1 MSSKY
6 LLISFSLMAA
16 AMNAHAKLEAHEW
29 GTFTSLVGSNGI
41 TQNGMYHEDEA
52 LPGFVHGFGDII
64 NAPPPIDD
72 PVVIRPPFPRQPDPV
87 QPPPRRPPC
96 RSKACFE
103 QEVFQRNVVT
113 QKMETPVIYFYTDT
127 AQKVDVNVKFPEG
140 VVTETFPGPVSTS
153 PSSRSNVVL
162 ANGNTTFSVNLT
174 TQKGDSR
181 IPYVD
186 LQNIYSHA
194 RNVNSN
200 VVVGGNGE
208 AEKFI
213 FYRGLGRFQP
223 KLQIT
228 SVNGG
233 VNFDDSEENAE
244 IRAFLVHVNATGE
257 ARMMRIPNRFRQLV
271 GVSADQIAL
280 LSDHN
285 QAAGDIILTGQ
296 DAHSAL
302 THSLTVAGLNA
313 DEAEAMISTWE
324 HGYLHVPG
332 LRLLYILPRAEVDAV
347 LPLTITPKPDALVRV
362 FVGRIEVMLDT
373 QEQQILKDVLAK
385 KDDFDVNSLGR
396 FAEPMLRRVMDVYSN
411 GKPTAEGT
419 ALFARLIARSAQGSE
434 ATASIH

>member
-1 MSSKY
+1 
-6 LLISFSLMAA
+6 MAA

-52 LPGFVHGFGDII
+52 LPGFVHGFGDMI
-64 NAPPPIDD
+64 NAPPPIAQPPIDD
-72 PVVIRPPFPRQPDPV
+72 PIEPLPPFHPAPAPI
-87 QPPPRRPPC
+87 PPPMRPPC
-96 RSKACFE
+96 HSKACFE
-103 QEVFQRNVVT
+103 QEVFTRNVVT
-113 QKMETPVIYFYTDT
+113 QKMETPVIYFYTDV

-140 VVTETFPGPVSTS
+140 VVTETFPGPIATS
-153 PSSRSNVVL
+153 PSSRNNVVL
-162 ANGNTTFSVNLT
+162 ANGNTTFSVNVMT
-174 TQKGDSR
+174 AKNQSN
-181 IPYVD
+181 IPYVGQD
-186 LQNIYSHA
+186 NIYSHA

-200 VVVGGNGE
+200 VVEGGNGE

-223 KLQIT
+223 KIQIT
-228 SVNGG
+228 SQDGG
-233 VNFDDSEENAE
+233 VNFDSSEENAE
-244 IRAFLVHVNATGE
+244 ITAFLVHVSATGE
-257 ARMMRIPNRFRQLV
+257 ARMMRVPSRFRQLIPL
-271 GVSADQIAL
+271 SAEQVAT

-285 QAAGDIILTGQ
+285 QGAGNIILTGQ

-302 THSLTVAGLNA
+302 THAVTVAGLKS

-332 LRLLYILPRAEVDAV
+332 LRLLYILPRAEVDSV
-347 LPLTITPKPDALVRV
+347 LPLTITPKPDSLVRV

-419 ALFARLIARSAQGSE
+419 ALFTRLIARSATGSE
-434 ATASIH
+434 ASASIH